1 MSSAAPAYSFATL
14 PAALTAALAEVGI
27 TEPTP
32 VQAAVIPDAL
42 SGADVLG
49 RARTGSGK
57 TLAFGIPLLARLAG
71 ARSRPSRPRAL
82 VIVPTRELANQ
93 VTKAMYPLARARA
106 TCGSPRSTAG
116 RRTTARSASCARA
129 PTSWSRPRAAS
140 RTSSSA
146 GFVHFDDIAVT
157 VLDEADHLCDLGFY
171 PAIDKLVGRTPAG
184 SQRMLLSAT
193 LDGDVD
199 RLVRSHLRNPR
210 VHELDPNAGAVT
222 TMTHHTMVVGGFRD
236 KVEAT
241 QQLIAAN
248 GRSIVFTRT
257 RDGAVE
263 LAEALTTAGV
273 QAVDLHGNLSQR
285 VRERNLERFTRGQAQ
300 AVVATDVAARGI
312 HVDDVSLVIHF
323 DAATDAKAYL
333 HRSGRT
339 ARAGADGCVI
349 TLTTPKMAG
358 QVVRQQ
364 RDAKVEV
371 LHHDLRSAPKPM
383 TAEAL
388 AEAGSST
395 PPRPVGGAG
404 RVAVRRDASGGPRRR
419 QPRRLPGPAH
429 PASRHPSPDVGQA
442 RPGRSLTR
450 ALLSPPTAAA
460 ARRRGR

>member
-1 MSSAAPAYSFATL
+1 MIGCPESSFRTRTESTPVSSPVPAYSFSEL
-14 PAALTAALAEVGI
+14 PTALTAALAEVGI
-27 TEPTP
+27 TDPTP
-32 VQAAVIPDAL
+32 VQAAVIPDAM
-42 SGADVLG
+42 SGSDVLA

-71 ARSRPSRPRAL
+71 ARSRPCRPRAV

-93 VTKAMYPLARARA
+93 VSSALQPLARSLNLRLTTVYGGMPYDRQKRQLRQGTDLVVA
-106 TCGSPRSTAG
+106 TPG
-116 RRTTARSASCARA
+116 RLEDLIER
-129 PTSWSRPRAAS
+129 
-140 RTSSSA
+140 
-146 GFVHFDDIAVT
+146 GFLSFDDIAVT

-171 PAIDKLVGRTPAG
+171 PAIDKLVRRTPTG

-199 RLVRSHLRNPR
+199 RLVRSHLRSPR
-210 VHELDPNAGAVT
+210 IHELDPNAGAVT

-248 GRSIVFTRT
+248 GQSIVFTRT

-263 LAEALTTAGV
+263 LAEALTAAGV

-285 VRERNLERFTRGQAQ
+285 VRERNLQRFTRGQAQ

-339 ARAGADGCVI
+339 ARAGAEGCVI
-349 TLTTPKMAG
+349 TLTTPKFAG
-358 QVVRQQ
+358 QVVSQQ
-364 RDAKVEV
+364 RDAKVVV

-388 AEAGSST
+388 AKAGSTT
-395 PPRPVGGAG
+395 PARSSA
-404 RVAVRRDASGGPRRR
+404 RSSSGG
-419 QPRRLPGPAH
+419 G
-429 PASRHPSPDVGQA
+429 
-442 RPGRSLTR
+442 GRSSYAGKR
-450 ALLSPPTAAA
+450 PHQQGGG
-460 ARRRGR
+460 RGGYQGNRGHRNETWGKSSASSR

>member
-1 MSSAAPAYSFATL
+1 MPVPVPAPTYSFAAL
-14 PAALTAALAEVGI
+14 PAALTAALAAVGI

-32 VQAAVIPDAL
+32 VQAAVIPDAMGG
-42 SGADVLG
+42 SDVLA

-71 ARSRPSRPRAL
+71 DRSRPCRPRAV

-93 VTKAMYPLARARA
+93 VSAAMQPLARSLSLRLTTVYGGMPYDRQKRQLRQGTDIVVA
-106 TCGSPRSTAG
+106 TPG
-116 RRTTARSASCARA
+116 RLEDLIER
-129 PTSWSRPRAAS
+129 
-140 RTSSSA
+140 
-146 GFVHFDDIAVT
+146 GFLSFDDIAVT

-171 PAIDKLVGRTPAG
+171 PAIDKLVRRTPAG

-199 RLVRSHLRNPR
+199 RLVRSHLRAPK
-210 VHELDPNAGAVT
+210 VHELDPSAGAVT

-236 KVEAT
+236 KIEAT

-248 GRSIVFTRT
+248 GQSIVFTRT

-263 LAEALTTAGV
+263 LAEALSSAGV

-285 VRERNLERFTRGQAQ
+285 ARERNLARFTRGGAQ

-323 DAATDAKAYL
+323 DAAADAKAYL

-339 ARAGADGCVI
+339 ARAGAEGCVI
-349 TLTTPKMAG
+349 TLTTPKNVD

-364 RDAKVEV
+364 RDAKVVV

-388 AEAGSST
+388 AEAGSPAPSRSQGGGRSSYSGAA
-395 PPRPVGGAG
+395 PRTGHHGGS
-404 RVAVRRDASGGPRRR
+404 RGGYQGKRTQRPETRR
-419 QPRRLPGPAH
+419 QTWDRPAK
-429 PASRHPSPDVGQA
+429 
-442 RPGRSLTR
+442 
-450 ALLSPPTAAA
+450 A
-460 ARRRGR
+460 AR